1 MLHFNHPLMDN
12 NISKD
17 DVSVIINFL
26 KKNKK
31 RIFTQSKKVQTF
43 ENKWSKWLGVR
54 YSVFVNSGSSANLLT
69 LSIIKILYGTGEIIV
84 PTLTWISDIASV
96 IQNNFKPVFVDIN
109 PKTLCMDE
117 DHILKSIS
125 NKTKAVFITHA
136 QGFNGLSDRLLKI
149 LKRKKIILIED
160 VCESHGAT
168 FKNKKLGTFGLIS
181 NFSFYYAHHLS
192 TIEGGMISTN
202 NKRIYELARMLRSH
216 GMARE
221 SGNKRFEKSMIN
233 KYPNLS
239 PKFIFL
245 YPAYNLRN
253 NEISAVIGINQLRR
267 LNKNILARKKNF
279 KIFLQNLNSKF
290 YRTDYEMEGNSN
302 YAFPL
307 ILRDKNL
314 RNRDLL
320 ERVMKKNK
328 IEFRRGNAGGGNQ
341 LRQPY
346 LKNFIRK
353 INYNN
358 YKEVDHVHFFG
369 YYIGNYPSL
378 TKKKII
384 NICKILNNISYFNL
398 YK

>member
-1 MLHFNHPLMDN
+1 MSKFNHPLMDN
-12 NISKD
+12 NISKN
-17 DVSVIINFL
+17 DVSVIIKFL

-31 RIFTQSKKVQTF
+31 RIFTQSKKVEDF
-43 ENKWSKWLGVR
+43 ENKWSKWLGIK

-69 LSIIKILYGTGEIIV
+69 LLIIKILHGTGEVIV

-117 DHILKSIS
+117 NHILKNIN

-136 QGFNGLSDRLLKI
+136 QGFNGLSDNLLKI
-149 LKRKKIILIED
+149 LRKKNIILLED

-192 TIEGGMISTN
+192 TIEGGMICTSD
-202 NKRIYELARMLRSH
+202 KKIYELARMLRAH
-216 GMARE
+216 GMVRE
-221 SGNKRFEKSMIN
+221 SGNKKFEKSMIR

-245 YPAYNLRN
+245 YPAYNFRN
-253 NEISAVIGINQLRR
+253 NEISAIIGINQLKR
-267 LNKNILARKKNF
+267 LTKNIAIRRKNF
-279 KIFLQNLNSKF
+279 EIFLNHLDSNF
-290 YRTDYEMEGNSN
+290 YRTNYQLNGNSN

-307 ILRDKNL
+307 VLKKKNL
-314 RNRDLL
+314 KNRDLL
-320 ERVMKKNK
+320 EKVMKQNK

-346 LKNFIRK
+346 LKNIVRK
-353 INYNN
+353 INYK
-358 YKEVDHVHFFG
+358 YFKEVDHVHFYG

-378 TKKKII
+378 KERKILD
-384 NICKILNNISYFNL
+384 ICKILNNISYS
-398 YK
+398 